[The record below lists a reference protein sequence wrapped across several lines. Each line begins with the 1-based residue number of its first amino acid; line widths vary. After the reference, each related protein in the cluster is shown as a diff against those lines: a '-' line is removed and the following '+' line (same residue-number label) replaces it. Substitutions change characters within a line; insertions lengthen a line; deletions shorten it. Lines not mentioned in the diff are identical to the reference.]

1 MKRNIAIVSAAVCA
15 LAGSALADEVIIS
28 ARLDFPDQADSGLY
42 YRLTG
47 QSVYF
52 SVRANSFT
60 TGGQLDG
67 LDSFAS
73 DPSGV
78 TISFTEVFPE
88 VQHADYLRFGYFG
101 VVETLQV
108 SQDGGPDTI
117 IDRSIVIAGKFNELD
132 GLRVED
138 LLPGLDEMTLL
149 DALTNSFDSPEFFSA
164 LDSAS
169 GDMRLQGD
177 IRLTTDP
184 TDENPSGEVRPG
196 EAIGLFG
203 FFDQATEIGYLGTTV
218 YRPVP
223 SPGAVGVLGLAA
235 FTGMRRRRASV

>member
-1 MKRNIAIVSAAVCA
+1 MKRNIAIVSAALCA
-15 LAGSALADEVIIS
+15 VAGSALADQVTIT
-28 ARLDFPDQADSGLY
+28 ARLDYPDQPDSGLY

-52 SVRANSFT
+52 SLRTSSLT

-73 DPSGV
+73 DPTGV
-78 TISFTEVFPE
+78 TITFEEVFPE
-88 VQHADYLRFGYFG
+88 AELTDYLRFGYFG
-101 VVETLQV
+101 VVETLRV
-108 SQDGGPDTI
+108 SDDGEPDSV
-117 IDRSIVIAGKFNELD
+117 IDRSIVIAGKSNMFG

-164 LDSAS
+164 LGTATSDQ
-169 GDMRLQGD
+169 RLQGD
-177 IRLTTDP
+177 IRLLTDP
-184 TDENPSGEVRPG
+184 SDDNPSGEVRTG
-196 EAIGLFG
+196 ESIGLYG
-203 FFDQATEIGYLGTTV
+203 FFDEATEIGYLATTV

-223 SPGAVGVLGLAA
+223 SPGAICILGMAGLAGA
-235 FTGMRRRRASV
+235 RRRRS